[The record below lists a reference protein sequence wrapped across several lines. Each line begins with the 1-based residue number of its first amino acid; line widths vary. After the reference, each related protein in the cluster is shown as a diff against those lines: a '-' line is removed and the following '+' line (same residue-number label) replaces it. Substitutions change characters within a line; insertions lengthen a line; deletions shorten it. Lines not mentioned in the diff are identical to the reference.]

1 MNTNSDINSYPTA
14 GQLERTI
21 SQKVRAL
28 YRSQFGH
35 QPSRVECYLLEN
47 KVVISLEDVITP
59 LERLLEEAQSF
70 ALVGQI
76 RNFIDL
82 TIKPMLRELI
92 EEVFQV
98 SAIDCLYDTEP
109 QTGCAGAIVILE
121 NPPLIRP
128 KSAKDNAPDKRKII
142 SKQANE

>member
-1 MNTNSDINSYPTA
+1 MNTNSDVNTYPTV

-35 QPSRVECYLLEN
+35 QPSRVECHLLDN

-59 LERLLEEAQSF
+59 LEKLLEEAQSF
-70 ALVGQI
+70 TLVGQI

-82 TIKPMLRELI
+82 TIKPKLQELI
-92 EEVFQV
+92 EEISQV
-98 SAIDCLYDTEP
+98 DAINCLYDTEP
-109 QTGCAGAIVILE
+109 STGCAGAIVILA
-121 NPPLIRP
+121 NPPQIRP
-128 KSAKDNAPDKRKII
+128 KSSKDSVSGKRQTK
-142 SKQANE
+142 

>member
-35 QPSRVECYLLEN
+35 QPSRVECHLLDN
-47 KVVISLEDVITP
+47 KVIISLEDVITP
-59 LERLLEEAQSF
+59 LEKLLEEAQSF

-76 RNFIDL
+76 RNFINL
-82 TIKPMLRELI
+82 TIKPKLQELI
-92 EEVFQV
+92 EEVSQV
-98 SAIDCLYDTEP
+98 SAINCLYDTEP

-128 KSAKDNAPDKRKII
+128 KTARDSAPGKRKITP
-142 SKQANE
+142 KQADK